1 MKSTIVKS
9 ILFALILSIAM
20 SACSGHD
27 KSATASSPTSDSI
40 AKAKEDSATSEEAKD
55 LKEVLDAV
63 KK

>member
-1 MKSTIVKS
+1 MKSTTVKT
-9 ILFALILSIAM
+9 ILCGLALSIAM

-40 AKAKEDSATSEEAKD
+40 AKAKEDSATAAEAKD

>member
-1 MKSTIVKS
+1 MKSTTVKS

-20 SACSGHD
+20 SACSSHD
-27 KSATASSPTSDSI
+27 KTATASSPTSDSI
-40 AKAKEDSATSEEAKD
+40 VKAKEDSATAAEARD